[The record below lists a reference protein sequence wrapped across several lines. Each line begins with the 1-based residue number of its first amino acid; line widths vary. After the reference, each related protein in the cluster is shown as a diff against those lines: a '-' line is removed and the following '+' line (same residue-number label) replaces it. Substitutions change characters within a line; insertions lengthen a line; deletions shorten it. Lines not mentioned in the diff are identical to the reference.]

1 MDKLYDQMH
10 KAIEQAIQH
19 MMSWEI
25 VLKKEIDGE
34 DLIVI
39 RQGVLDNVP
48 LWFIALQT
56 SKNKIPTESEA
67 EDKWG
72 EKVLASIVSGE
83 DGLVL
88 WVYDD
93 IDEMMTEM
101 TVMFNLF
108 VAKGIEE

>member
-19 MMSWEI
+19 MLSWEI
-25 VLKKEIDGE
+25 VLKKEIED

-39 RQGVLDNVP
+39 RQGVLDGVS
-48 LWFIALQT
+48 LWFVALQT
-56 SKNKIPTESEA
+56 HKDKIPTESEA
-67 EDKWG
+67 EERWG
-72 EKVLASIVSGE
+72 EKVLASIVSGD